1 MTPLSAILPFFFSLS
16 LVLISY
22 CEALQSDLVST
33 RRQWLTKQTIIGG
46 ALVTAGVA
54 TKIAIRGPDPFQPPP
69 RSLENKVIVITG
81 GNTGLGFESAKCLA
95 KAGATVVIT
104 SRSLEKGK
112 KAVDE
117 IQRICKDANLE
128 NDKVYA
134 LPLDLCSLR
143 SVREFATKFKNE
155 LGANTRIDV
164 LLNNAGVMAIPKLEI
179 TEDGFEKTFQTNH
192 LGHFA
197 LTAMLFPMLS
207 KNGAR
212 VINVSSGAHFIA
224 YRGLDLEN
232 LNGEKSYGPW
242 TSYGA
247 SKLENIL
254 FTKELQR
261 RVDASPGDMRNFK
274 AFCLTPGSV
283 RTDLFRFLGGGEEEN
298 FVSMMEKGTAT
309 SPSIRSVVSFKS
321 LALLSHFSLFT
332 KSVERGA
339 VTQIWLA
346 AGKEDDTLHG
356 GEYLVNCKSSIVSPA
371 SRDAEKGKQLWQI
384 SEKMSGVP
392 FQI

>member
-1 MTPLSAILPFFFSLS
+1 M
-16 LVLISY
+16 
-22 CEALQSDLVST
+22 
-33 RRQWLTKQTIIGG
+33 
-46 ALVTAGVA
+46 TAGVA

-212 VINVSSGAHFIA
+212 VINVSSAA
-224 YRGLDLEN
+224 YLFASKGLDFDN

-242 TSYGA
+242 ASYGA

-261 RVDASPGDMRNFK
+261 RVDGSSRDFQNFK
-274 AFCLTPGSV
+274 AFSLHPGGV
-283 RTDLFRFLGGGEEEN
+283 RTDLARYLVGEDS
-298 FVSMMEKGTAT
+298 FVSMMDEKKPSFSTFFNIKTA
-309 SPSIRSVVSFKS
+309 P
-321 LALLSHFSLFT
+321 LLLFAFFT

-346 AGKEDDTLHG
+346 SGQGEDSLRG
-356 GEYLVNCKSSIVSPA
+356 GEYLTDCKVARVASPA
-371 SRDAEKGKQLWQI
+371 TDMEKAEKLWLI
-384 SEKMSGVP
+384 SEKMSGVE
-392 FQI
+392 FDI